1 MCLCRRQYSQ
11 YWRPGSITNESI
23 CKNGGTRRVAFV
35 VENRIEEI
43 YAEQNG
49 RMFQTTLEELC
60 AFLRINILMGIHKLS
75 KMRDYWSVD
84 EGLGNTLIQKMMTRD
99 WFLEILQNLHFLDNL
114 QKLPPKESESFDC
127 AWKFRSFFDHYWS
140 IFKRLFYQNH
150 ISLSMN
156 TCVNSRE
163 RGLWANTWRISQS
176 NGASNFGFDVV
187 PSLGI
192 CINLICIWE
201 KSPKRSLVLVN
212 QLFSPFAR
220 I

>member
-1 MCLCRRQYSQ
+1 MCLCRRRYSQ
-11 YWRPGSITNESI
+11 YWRPGSITNASI
-23 CKNGGTRRVAFV
+23 CKNGGPRRVAFV
-35 VENRIEEI
+35 VENRIGEI
-43 YAEQNG
+43 AEQNG
-49 RMFQTTLEELC
+49 RMFQATLKELC
-60 AFLRINILMGIHKLS
+60 AFLGINILMGIHKLP

-84 EGLGNTLIQKMMTRD
+84 EGLGNTLIQKTMTRD
-99 WFLEILQNLHFLDNL
+99 RFLEILQNLHFADNL
-114 QKLPPKESESFDC
+114 QKLPPKELKVLIVFGNWDP
-127 AWKFRSFFDHYWS
+127 FLITYWS

-156 TCVNSRE
+156 TSVNSRE
-163 RGLWANTWRISQS
+163 RELCASTSRITQS
-176 NGASNFGFDVV
+176 NGASNFGFGAV

-201 KSPKRSLVLVN
+201 KSPKQSLVLVN